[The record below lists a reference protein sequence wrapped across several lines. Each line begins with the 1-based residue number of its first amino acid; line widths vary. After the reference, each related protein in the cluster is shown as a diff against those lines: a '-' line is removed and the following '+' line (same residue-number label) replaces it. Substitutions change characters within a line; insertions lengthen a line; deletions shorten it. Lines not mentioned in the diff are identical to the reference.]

1 MASWITHLM
10 IADEVLR
17 ALDHL
22 DKHGFSVGSI
32 APDCNIENEDWSD
45 FTPPREVTHWM
56 NGKTKDE
63 DDSDRFRDIYFL
75 SRKNEIET
83 DEEYAFL
90 LGYYAHLIED
100 AMYTAFLMDE
110 TRVQNAWKRILSSD
124 EYADA
129 AKGLACSWKSIK
141 AVMSKEER
149 NAEVGAIERKYLDQH
164 PESGF
169 LKYIL
174 PLTDFP
180 DYIDYL
186 PKGAV
191 KRKIGV
197 MGVVP
202 DSMEEGRQFIG
213 ITEDELTAFSKK
225 AAGTVIEKITEA
237 EKMFREERKFTF
249 LDTSDLQSDEIFLRL
264 VKVSPAVPEKKFLP
278 AYKFEICLPDGT
290 RAGVCD
296 LRIGHNDKTYL
307 GGNIGYSVD
316 EAYRGHRYAA
326 KAVGLLKGLA
336 KKHDMAH
343 LFITCVPEN
352 TASEKSILYAGG
364 KYVET
369 RDLPED
375 NDMYLEGKRRVKIF
389 RISL

>member
-10 IADEVLR
+10 IADEVLSE
-17 ALDHL
+17 LKHL
-22 DKHGFSVGSI
+22 DKRGFSVGSI
-32 APDCNIENEDWSD
+32 APDCNIENADWSD

-63 DDSDRFRDIYFL
+63 DDCDRFRNTYIL
-75 SRKNEIET
+75 SRRNEIET

-100 AMYTAFLMDE
+100 AQYMAFLRDE
-110 TRVQNAWKRILSSD
+110 TRVQMAWQRILSSD
-124 EYADA
+124 NYREA
-129 AKGLACSWKSIK
+129 ARNLECSWNSIK
-141 AVMSKEER
+141 EVLNKNVR
-149 NAEVGAIERKYLDQH
+149 NAEVGAIERKYLDKH

-202 DSMEEGRQFIG
+202 ERAEVDLIG
-213 ITEDELTAFSKK
+213 MTEAELISFSKK
-225 AAGTVIEKITEA
+225 TAEIVIRKITEA
-237 EKMFREERKFTF
+237 ESMYKEEKEFVF
-249 LDTSDLQSDEIFLRL
+249 LDTSDLKSDEIYLKL
-264 VKVSPAVPEKKFLP
+264 IKACPAQPEKKYLP
-278 AYKFEICLPDGT
+278 AYKFEICLMDGS
-290 RAGVCD
+290 RVGECD

-316 EAYRGHRYAA
+316 EAHRGHHFAG
-326 KAVGLLKGLA
+326 KAVLILKGLA

-352 TASEKSILYAGG
+352 IASEKSILYAGG
-364 KYVET
+364 EYVET

-389 RISL
+389 KISL

>member
-10 IADEVLR
+10 IADEVLSE
-17 ALDHL
+17 LKHL
-22 DKHGFSVGSI
+22 DKRGFSVGSI
-32 APDCNIENEDWSD
+32 APDCNIENADWSD

-63 DDSDRFRDIYFL
+63 DDCDRFRNTYIL
-75 SRKNEIET
+75 SRRNEIET

-100 AMYTAFLMDE
+100 AQYMAFLRNE
-110 TRVQNAWKRILSSD
+110 TRVQNAWQRILSSD
-124 EYADA
+124 NYREA
-129 AKGLACSWKSIK
+129 ARNLECSWKSIK
-141 AVMSKEER
+141 EVLNKNVR
-149 NAEVGAIERKYLDQH
+149 NAEIGAIERKYLDKH

-169 LKYIL
+169 LKYVL

-197 MGVVP
+197 MGVIP
-202 DSMEEGRQFIG
+202 KRTDAELIGMTEE
-213 ITEDELTAFSKK
+213 ELISFSKK
-225 AAGTVIEKITEA
+225 TAEIVIRKIAEA
-237 EKMFREERKFTF
+237 ESMYKEEKEFAF
-249 LDTSDLQSDEIFLRL
+249 LDTSDLKSDEIYLKL
-264 VKVSPAVPEKKFLP
+264 IKACPAQPEKKHLP
-278 AYKFEICLPDGT
+278 AYKFEICLMDGT
-290 RAGVCD
+290 RVGECD

-316 EAYRGHRYAA
+316 EAHRGHHFAG
-326 KAVGLLKGLA
+326 KAVLILKGLA

-352 TASEKSILYAGG
+352 IASEKSILYAGG
-364 KYVET
+364 EYVET

-389 RISL
+389 KISL